1 MKSVL
6 LLGNGLNRS
15 YNKHGVSWT
24 KLLEIMTVN
33 KDIPNHIEL
42 PFPLE
47 IVLRTNDHVDQV
59 LRQQHE
65 KLYGNV
71 EDVDYRSMLIELL
84 TMGFDDILT
93 TNYDYSLE
101 MSASSYRGNFDN
113 WLKKTVKHTNEVNRV
128 EKIYLLH
135 TYQLVKANGIENRVW
150 HIHGEARKPSTMVI
164 GHYMYINLV
173 SKWRDKLINRNKQYM
188 NWDFSKP
195 SDCWLD
201 SFVLGNVYILGL
213 GMDYSEMDLWGLI
226 KRKKR
231 EKAEPHGK
239 VIYYEPHTPGN
250 ETKYAL
256 LKAYD
261 VEIRDLGYR
270 LLDIPDEEVCDKDQE
285 KEMAKRN
292 EIRESNQES
301 YRWFYKDAIID
312 IQKDLS
318 R

>member
-1 MKSVL
+1 
-6 LLGNGLNRS
+6 
-15 YNKHGVSWT
+15 
-24 KLLEIMTVN
+24 
-33 KDIPNHIEL
+33 
-42 PFPLE
+42 
-47 IVLRTNDHVDQV
+47 
-59 LRQQHE
+59 
-65 KLYGNV
+65 
-71 EDVDYRSMLIELL
+71 
-84 TMGFDDILT
+84 
-93 TNYDYSLE
+93 
-101 MSASSYRGNFDN
+101 
-113 WLKKTVKHTNEVNRV
+113 
-128 EKIYLLH
+128 
-135 TYQLVKANGIENRVW
+135 
-150 HIHGEARKPSTMVI
+150 MVI

-213 GMDYSEMDLWGLI
+213 GMDYSEMDLWWLI
-226 KRKKR
+226 NRKKR